1 MGRAGILS
9 EEARSTACE
18 RGLEMKKTLIRNAR
32 IIEEGNRLRGS
43 DLLIEGEKI
52 MDVREN
58 IPEEEG
64 MDVIDAGGKLLVP
77 GFIDI
82 HVHLREPGFEYKETI
97 ATGTRAAALG
107 GYTTIYAMPNTNP
120 CPDNEAVLLDLLRR
134 RDNDAVIGC
143 EFYSTITKGEKGTS
157 LVDFG
162 KMKEAGAIGFTDDGK
177 GVQDA
182 GTMYQAMVEAKK
194 HDAVIAAHCED
205 ESILFGGYIHEG
217 EYAKAHGHK
226 GILSLSEDLQILRDS
241 AIASVT
247 GARYHICH
255 MSTEKGVEILR
266 REKASGT
273 RISGEVTPH
282 HLLLSESD
290 LEEHG
295 NYKMN
300 PPIRG
305 KADREALVKGLRDGV
320 IECIATDHAPH
331 SAEDKSK
338 GLEKSAFG
346 IVGLETA
353 FALLYTGLVL
363 PGEITLETIVD
374 ALTKGPRKVF
384 DLKSGGLEI
393 GNQADLCLID
403 LEKEWTIDSRKFASK
418 GRNTPFEGQEVKGFV
433 DTVLYKGRT
442 VVRGGILYGE
452 DASS

>member
-1 MGRAGILS
+1 MCRCTVPEGQRQTTKGVF
-9 EEARSTACE
+9 
-18 RGLEMKKTLIRNAR
+18 EMKRTLIRNAR
-32 IIEEGNRLRGS
+32 IIEEGNGLKGS
-43 DLLIEGEKI
+43 DLLIDGDRIIE
-52 MDVREN
+52 VREG
-58 IPEEEG
+58 IRAEEG
-64 MDVIDAGGKLLVP
+64 MEVIDAGGKLLVP
-77 GFIDI
+77 GFTDV

-107 GYTTIYAMPNTNP
+107 GYTTIYAMPNTSP
-120 CPDNEAVLLDLLRR
+120 CPDNEEVLLDILGR
-134 RDNDAVIGC
+134 RDKDAVIGC

-182 GTMYQAMVEAKK
+182 GTMYLAMVEAKK

-217 EYAKAHGHK
+217 EYSKAHGHK

-241 AIASVT
+241 AIAAVT

-255 MSTEKGVEILR
+255 MSTEKGVEVLK
-266 REKASGT
+266 REKENGT

-295 NYKMN
+295 NFKMN
-300 PPIRG
+300 PPLRG
-305 KADREALVKGLRDGV
+305 KSDREALVKGLRDGV

-353 FALLYTGLVL
+353 FGLLYTGLVL
-363 PGEITLETIVD
+363 TGEVSLETIVH
-374 ALTKGPRKVF
+374 ALTKGPRRIF
-384 DLKSGGLEI
+384 GLLGGGLEP
-393 GNQADLCLID
+393 GDQADLCLID
-403 LEKEWTIDSRKFASK
+403 LEKEWTIDSRRFASK

-442 VVRGGILYGE
+442 VVRGGILIGE